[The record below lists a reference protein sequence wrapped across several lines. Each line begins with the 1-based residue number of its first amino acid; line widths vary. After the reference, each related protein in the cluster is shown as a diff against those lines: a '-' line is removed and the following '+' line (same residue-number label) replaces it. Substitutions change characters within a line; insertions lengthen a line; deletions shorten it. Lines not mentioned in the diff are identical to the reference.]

1 MRFKSGEKVIY
12 KGDLAKVLGY
22 IHDSKY
28 CKITTDVAKGK
39 FDEFTVHERELQP
52 EKEKKVLTILRR
64 WRRRFILFKF
74 LML

>member
-12 KGDLAKVLGY
+12 KGVLAKVLRY
-22 IHDSKY
+22 IHAEH
-28 CKITTDVAKGK
+28 CKIATDVSIGK

-64 WRRRFILFKF
+64 WRRRI
-74 LML
+74 